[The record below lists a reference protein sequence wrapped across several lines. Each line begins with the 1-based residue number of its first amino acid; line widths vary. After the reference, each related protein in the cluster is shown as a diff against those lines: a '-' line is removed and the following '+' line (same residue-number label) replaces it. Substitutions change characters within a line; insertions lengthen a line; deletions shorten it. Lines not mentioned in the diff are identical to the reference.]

1 MTRRNCMF
9 KRVGAVIL
17 LIDNMEKSVTFY
29 RDILGMKIKQE
40 FPDWVE
46 FVNEGGSAVLALH
59 PKRTKYSGSPNML
72 VGFKVNDIENVC
84 KELGKKDVKFYKKL
98 TDESFGKH
106 AIIEDPDGH
115 LISIAEI
122 PAKDELKQIPYY
134 HGFAPAEG
142 LT

>member
-1 MTRRNCMF
+1 
-9 KRVGAVIL
+9 
-17 LIDNMEKSVTFY
+17 
-29 RDILGMKIKQE
+29 MKIKQE

-59 PKRTKYSGSPNML
+59 PKRTKSSRSPNML

-122 PAKDELKQIPYY
+122 PAEDELKQIPYY

-142 LT
+142 LI